1 METKRPTNP
10 AAEEI
15 LGGYFPVLDHGFV
28 SLVDYMGS
36 DEDVER
42 AARVSYGYGT
52 RKVSQTRGLIRY
64 LRRHHHTTP
73 SEMVE
78 LKFHCAMPMFVARQ
92 WIRHRTACLAEGT
105 DVYFDLAGGIRRKG
119 NQLCKLSIEDVWK
132 RFQPTVNR
140 HRPDKQG
147 NPYFRRDRVK
157 GLRLRQMNEETGRID
172 HTRVVDVFKNGP
184 KRVFRMVLADGKE
197 ISATA
202 DHRFRFAEGWRT
214 LHQATGLE
222 EKGGRAVWRTGD
234 YYVHVNGLVAEA
246 PALYQD
252 KQWLERQYSEKRRDI
267 RDIAEDCGVSYH
279 TIRKWLR
286 RHELIDPSRGRF
298 SEGDSPWNTDL
309 TYKLGPRQLSAEWI
323 AANRRSRS
331 GPASNFWR
339 GGSSSERS
347 TIGRWTTQVAPKVHA
362 ENGWTCQLCA
372 QRADELHCHHIVP
385 VWADESKA
393 RELNNLTT
401 LCGPCHRSVTG
412 NDLDYVER
420 LGGGPIRTEWQR
432 RPRVSWNRLTRTRLV
447 RVERFEYVG
456 IRETYDLEVEG
467 PSHNFIANGIV
478 THNSVNEYS
487 GRYSLMPLLF
497 YKPDLDHFA
506 LQSSDNQQGR
516 RPEAAPKELY
526 VKAIE
531 HWDRIREG
539 TSDGYRWMI
548 EEEVARELARIDLPL
563 STYTQWYWKIDL
575 HNLFHFL
582 TLRADPHAQWE
593 IQEFARVMAGMLK
606 RVAPLSYEAWIDY
619 NVRAQPMSRGEMD
632 VLRRFL
638 EADAEGVRPRD
649 GADSLSL
656 KDFQEFGLAP
666 REAREFVEKLQPTDV
681 PDYELDLSLMRPA
694 EELAAELEEAVPGSF
709 E

>member
-105 DVYFDLAGGIRRKG
+105 EVYFDLLGGIRRRG
-119 NQLCKLSIEDVWK
+119 NQLYKLPIEEVWK

-140 HRPDKQG
+140 HRPDKQR

-157 GLRLRQMNEETGRID
+157 GMRLRQMDEETGRID
-172 HTRVVDVFKNGP
+172 HTRVVDVLKNGP
-184 KRVFRMVLADGKE
+184 KHVFRMVLADRKE
-197 ISATA
+197 ITATA
-202 DHRFRFAEGWRT
+202 DHRFRFGEGWRT

-222 EKGGRAVWRTGD
+222 ERGGRAAWRAGD

-252 KQWLERQYSEKRRDI
+252 KEWLKRQYAEQRRDI

-279 TIRKWLR
+279 TIRKWLA
-286 RHELIDPSRGRF
+286 RHELTEPGRGRF
-298 SEGDSPWNTDL
+298 SDRDSPWNRDL
-309 TYKLGPRQLSAEWI
+309 TYRLGPRQLSAEWV
-323 AANRRSRS
+323 AANQRSRS

-339 GGSSSERS
+339 GGDSS
-347 TIGRWTTQVAPKVHA
+347 
-362 ENGWTCQLCA
+362 
-372 QRADELHCHHIVP
+372 
-385 VWADESKA
+385 
-393 RELNNLTT
+393 
-401 LCGPCHRSVTG
+401 CHRHVTG
-412 NDLDYVER
+412 NELDYVEQ
-420 LGGGPIRTEWQR
+420 LGGGPVRRDWQR
-432 RPRVSWNRLTRTRLV
+432 RPRVAWNKLTTTRLV
-447 RVERFEYVG
+447 RIERFEYVG

-467 PSHNFIANGIV
+467 PFHNFIANGVV

-516 RPEAAPKELY
+516 RPEPASAELY
-526 VKAIE
+526 RKVIE
-531 HWDRIREG
+531 HWDRVREEA
-539 TSDGYRWMI
+539 SDGYRWMV

-619 NVRAQPMSRGEMD
+619 NVRAHPMSRGEMD
-632 VLRRFL
+632 VLRRLL

-649 GADSLSL
+649 GADGLYL
-656 KDFQEFGLAP
+656 KDFQEFGLSG
-666 REAREFVEKLQPTDV
+666 REAREFVEKLQSTDV
-681 PDYELDLSLMRPA
+681 PDYELDVSLMRPA

>member
-1 METKRPTNP
+1 M
-10 AAEEI
+10 
-15 LGGYFPVLDHGFV
+15 
-28 SLVDYMGS
+28 
-36 DEDVER
+36 
-42 AARVSYGYGT
+42 
-52 RKVSQTRGLIRY
+52 
-64 LRRHHHTTP
+64 
-73 SEMVE
+73 
-78 LKFHCAMPMFVARQ
+78 
-92 WIRHRTACLAEGT
+92 
-105 DVYFDLAGGIRRKG
+105 
-119 NQLCKLSIEDVWK
+119 
-132 RFQPTVNR
+132 
-140 HRPDKQG
+140 
-147 NPYFRRDRVK
+147 
-157 GLRLRQMNEETGRID
+157 
-172 HTRVVDVFKNGP
+172 
-184 KRVFRMVLADGKE
+184 
-197 ISATA
+197 
-202 DHRFRFAEGWRT
+202 
-214 LHQATGLE
+214 
-222 EKGGRAVWRTGD
+222 
-234 YYVHVNGLVAEA
+234 
-246 PALYQD
+246 
-252 KQWLERQYSEKRRDI
+252 
-267 RDIAEDCGVSYH
+267 
-279 TIRKWLR
+279 
-286 RHELIDPSRGRF
+286 GRF

-309 TYKLGPRQLSAEWI
+309 TYRLGPRQLSAEWV

-362 ENGWTCQLCA
+362 ENSWTCQLCA

-393 RELNNLTT
+393 RELQNLTT
-401 LCGPCHRSVTG
+401 LCGPCHRSVAG
-412 NDLDYVER
+412 NELDYVER

-432 RPRVSWNRLTRTRLV
+432 RPRVAWNKLTNTRLV

-497 YKPDLDHFA
+497 YKPDLEHFA
-506 LQSSDNQQGR
+506 LQSLDNQQGR
-516 RPEAAPKELY
+516 RPEPASAELY
-526 VKAIE
+526 KKAIE
-531 HWDRIREG
+531 HWDRMRG
-539 TSDGYRWMI
+539 GASDGYRWMI

-582 TLRADPHAQWE
+582 TLRADQHAQWE

-619 NVRAQPMSRGEMD
+619 NVRAHPMSRGEMD
-632 VLRRFL
+632 VLRRLL

-649 GADSLSL
+649 GADSLPL
-656 KDFQEFGLAP
+656 KDFQEFGLSP

-681 PDYELDLSLMRPA
+681 PDYELDVSLMRPA